1 MSDYDFSPVKTGHQE
16 VHKTDVPPWMDELDL
31 WVNQAEP
38 RALSLWLIGRLR
50 TITHFGGLSLLDEMH
65 HWYSQPDEKLR
76 WQIFHHAESQGFDT
90 PAGALAL
97 SLFWSQGSM
106 SPEGLAPVYPEPHLS
121 GEMLRCVLLMLAA
134 QSADNPAE
142 GFHHLLAQW
151 TKENS

>member
-1 MSDYDFSPVKTGHQE
+1 MSDCDFSPVKAWHQQVQKRE
-16 VHKTDVPPWMDELDL
+16 ATPWMDELDH
-31 WVNQAEP
+31 WVRQAEP
-38 RALSLWLIGRLR
+38 RALSLWLVGRLR
-50 TITHFGGLSLLDEMH
+50 TITHSDGLPLLDEICR
-65 HWYSQPDEKLR
+65 WYAHPDEQLR

-90 PAGALAL
+90 PAGSLAL

-151 TKENS
+151 TQENA